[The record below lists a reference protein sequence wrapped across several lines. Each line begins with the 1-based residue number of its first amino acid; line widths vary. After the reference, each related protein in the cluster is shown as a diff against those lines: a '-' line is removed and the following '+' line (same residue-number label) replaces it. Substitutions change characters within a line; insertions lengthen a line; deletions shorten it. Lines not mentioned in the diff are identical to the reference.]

1 MCPLVKTD
9 LEGLL
14 VLTLVSSIEDVYE
27 PDLLIILQSL
37 VAARQTALA
46 QSKPTMVTRVASVRV
61 RVMPIISAEPLV
73 SCNTSA
79 PFLEARCG
87 RKSKRPGTKHRNF
100 YHAICLLQIA

>member
-14 VLTLVSSIEDVYE
+14 VLTLVSSIIDVYE
-27 PDLLIILQSL
+27 SDLLITLQSL

-46 QSKPTMVTRVASVRV
+46 QSKPTMVTRVASARG
-61 RVMPIISAEPLV
+61 RVMPTTSAEPPV
-73 SCNTSA
+73 SCNTFA
-79 PFLEARCG
+79 PFPEKRCG
-87 RKSKRPGTKHRNF
+87 RKFKRPGTTHRDF